1 MKRDVAVILS
11 VDDDPDI
18 RDLISITLKSEGYE
32 VVMAADGASGLA
44 AATVSRPDLILLDYM
59 MPGMNGVEVCAR
71 LQDSPV
77 TSHIPV
83 VFLTAVTGEV
93 ERSRAF
99 ALGAVDYLI
108 KPLDPAVLKEAVS
121 RHLATAGSFEQMSD
135 RHEDTTLSSRIGPGA
150 FPAFRDSLPDRFG
163 LGRESAAFL
172 GAMTPATMYVV
183 AARLGISSADM
194 AAAVSDALGI
204 GLVTQIPARE
214 VRLGVLPAPFSKSNL
229 VVPVRNAVVGD
240 AFVLSNPFN
249 WDLLETLERTAG
261 TGEDPNVL
269 VAAPE
274 TVLAVFE
281 AALEQVRRRIEI

>member
-18 RDLISITLKSEGYE
+18 RDLISITLRSEGYD

-108 KPLDPAVLKEAVS
+108 KPLDPGVLKEAVS
-121 RHLATAGSFEQMSD
+121 RHLATAGSFAKISD
-135 RHEDTTLSSRIGPGA
+135 QHEDTTLSSRIGPGA

-214 VRLGVLPAPFSKSNL
+214 VRLGVL
-229 VVPVRNAVVGD
+229 
-240 AFVLSNPFN
+240 
-249 WDLLETLERTAG
+249 
-261 TGEDPNVL
+261 
-269 VAAPE
+269 
-274 TVLAVFE
+274 
-281 AALEQVRRRIEI
+281 